1 MGRLQFLSVIFS
13 VVVVVVNA
21 SWGQLGGHTYMLALG
36 EASFMISL
44 LVYIAMD
51 DEGWGK
57 DGKERS
63 MAMILDL
70 ACINV

>member
-1 MGRLQFLSVIFS
+1 MSVIFS
-13 VVVVVVNA
+13 VIVVVINT
-21 SWGQLGGHTYMLALG
+21 SCGQLGDDTYMLALG
-36 EASFMISL
+36 GASFMISL